1 VRRNKSAH
9 RSILACAANIVGNTK
24 GDARNWQDVSHS
36 CLTRLKAYDMEQTKR
51 LLEVMAKL
59 RDPVDGCDWDLEQ
72 TFETIAPYTIEEAYE
87 VADAIDKGDV
97 DSIKEELGDLLFQ
110 VVFQSQVAVDN
121 GLFDFEAVAKSIADK
136 MIHRHPHVFGDKKF
150 TREELK
156 AHWEKS
162 KADERAKRATQ
173 NVSALDGVALPLPAL
188 TRAEKIQSRA
198 ARVGFDWTSLQP
210 VLGKL
215 DEELAELRSALAQS
229 DASSAEGSSG
239 AGLPRA
245 RTAQQTAE
253 RTAEQAKGQTQD
265 QVKEQAKEQAKEQ
278 IEEELGDLL
287 FSVTNVARHI
297 KVDPEL
303 ALRKATAKFER
314 RFRYVEDA
322 IAADGLAM
330 DSASEEL
337 LDKYWRLAKQQQS

>member
-1 VRRNKSAH
+1 
-9 RSILACAANIVGNTK
+9 
-24 GDARNWQDVSHS
+24 
-36 CLTRLKAYDMEQTKR
+36 MEQTKR

-97 DSIKEELGDLLFQ
+97 DNIKEELGDLLFQ
-110 VVFQSQVAVDN
+110 VVFQSQVARDN
-121 GLFDFEAVAKSIADK
+121 NLFDFEEVARTIADK

-162 KADERAKRATQ
+162 KADERAQRASQ
-173 NVSALDGVALPLPAL
+173 NVSAIDGVALPLPAL

-198 ARVGFDWTSLQP
+198 ARVGFDWESLQP
-210 VLGKL
+210 VLDKL
-215 DEELAELRSALAQS
+215 DEELAELRSALTQA
-229 DASSAEGSSG
+229 DAMAEEGSHDSG
-239 AGLPRA
+239 NAKVPGEGASKPVQQHVQA
-245 RTAQQTAE
+245 RVE
-253 RTAEQAKGQTQD
+253 D
-265 QVKEQAKEQAKEQ
+265 
-278 IEEELGDLL
+278 ELGDLL

-314 RFRYVEDA
+314 RFRYVESA
-322 IAADGLAM
+322 IATEGLTM
-330 DSASEEL
+330 DTASEEL
-337 LDKYWRLAKQQQS
+337 LDKHWRMAKQQQS